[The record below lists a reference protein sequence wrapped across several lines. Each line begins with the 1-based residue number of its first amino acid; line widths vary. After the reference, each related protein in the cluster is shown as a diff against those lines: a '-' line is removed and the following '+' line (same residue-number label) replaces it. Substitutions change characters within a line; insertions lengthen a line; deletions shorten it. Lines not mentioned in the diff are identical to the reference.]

1 MKKHK
6 TTKQKGMDMKLT
18 ATQKALALVFSFGL
32 MAGCS
37 STGDTMGEEGM
48 MGDTDTSETS
58 GQESGTR
65 VFGGDDGSGV
75 SSSEMTEQ
83 ERQDAEARA
92 EQAQLDAMRE
102 ITTFYFDFDT
112 SEIKPEARDVLVAHA
127 RFLQANPGQ
136 NVRIVGHA
144 DERGTSEYNLAL
156 GERRANAVQ
165 RFLVINGA
173 ARGQT
178 ETVSYGEEKPAVMG
192 SGESVWAQNRR
203 VELTFQ

>member
-1 MKKHK
+1 MKIAASKK
-6 TTKQKGMDMKLT
+6 V
-18 ATQKALALVFSFGL
+18 LALVFSFGL

-37 STGDTMGEEGM
+37 STGDTTGEDGT
-48 MGDTDTSETS
+48 GGSGSGSGSAS
-58 GQESGTR
+58 GQEDGST

-83 ERQDAEARA
+83 ERQEAQARA
-92 EQAQLDAMRE
+92 EEAQTAAMRE

-112 SEIKPEARDVLVAHA
+112 AEIKQEARDVLVAHA
-127 RFLQANPGQ
+127 RYLEANPGRD
-136 NVRIVGHA
+136 VRIEGHA

-165 RFLVINGA
+165 RFLVVNGA
-173 ARGQT
+173 SRGQT

-192 SGESVWAQNRR
+192 SSESAWAQNRR
-203 VELTFQ
+203 VELIFE